1 MDTSLRSN
9 SSRPRTLSSSK
20 PRMKHTASFTG
31 ANVPDRS
38 GATDWSRPPSPLLL
52 NTPTPS
58 MVRRSSHQP
67 RESRS
72 QRAATSTPSSS
83 IPSSPALLATQTRKQ
98 AAPGLSSMSST
109 GGSRSKKSLLHFHK
123 TWPSLTI
130 HISSSTAWTISYA
143 SLLHYTSVLLSIY
156 SLSQHPTYLTAL
168 GVLLSTGTLE
178 VRARAEKLGLRKI
191 CLGLCAVLTATLF
204 ILAWQPSLPAR
215 KDPDLELAVKKLVK
229 SPSNADANAHAQ
241 GMDVCL
247 RHPSGLLLRLSSAP
261 DVHPDTFAARSC
273 SSTSHHA
280 GWAAKTLLQSSQ
292 ELVGVHTPRTF
303 EGEDAN
309 ATKDQE
315 RQSSENAEGGP
326 RWKRLSVRICDLARD
341 AASTENA
348 VDSSGMPPR
357 LVLQIEYSPE
367 EGSIGAS
374 QPLLQLHCDTL
385 LRLRERGLLD

>member
-1 MDTSLRSN
+1 
-9 SSRPRTLSSSK
+9 
-20 PRMKHTASFTG
+20 
-31 ANVPDRS
+31 
-38 GATDWSRPPSPLLL
+38 
-52 NTPTPS
+52 

-72 QRAATSTPSSS
+72 QRPTTSTPSSS
-83 IPSSPALLATQTRKQ
+83 VPSSPALLATQTRKQ
-98 AAPGLSSMSST
+98 AAAAPAPAPGMSSITSTTTT
-109 GGSRSKKSLLHFHK
+109 GAGSRSSKKSLLHFHK

-191 CLGLCAVLTATLF
+191 CLGLCAVLTAALF
-204 ILAWQPSLPAR
+204 ILAWQPSSPAR
-215 KDPDLELAVKKLVK
+215 KDPDLELDVRKLVK
-229 SPSNADANAHAQ
+229 IVSSASASADADAHAR

-261 DVHPDTFAARSC
+261 RVLPYTSAARSC

-280 GWAAKTLLQSSQ
+280 GWSAGILMMQSAQ
-292 ELVGVHTPRTF
+292 ELVGVHTHRTF
-303 EGEDAN
+303 EGEDVD

-315 RQSSENAEGGP
+315 RQSESSEDAEGGP
-326 RWKRLSVRICDLARD
+326 RSRSKRLSVRMCDLARD
-341 AASTENA
+341 AASTEEDA
-348 VDSSGMPPR
+348 MDSSGMPPP

-367 EGSIGAS
+367 KGSSGAFP